1 MSKYSQYSYNQG
13 PDPIRVA
20 LKGLCGGKAPP
31 AFVKGYQCGNLEDD
45 QHIELV
51 EWVLANS
58 KLNWSTGIGLVEVA
72 DKIVDEAVGNANIP
86 PPEYWTEEEVSEW
99 QESQRKMRL
108 ARKKYLAKKAE
119 KDVKRKPKARR

>member
-1 MSKYSQYSYNQG
+1 MSRYSRYSYNQG

-31 AFVKGYQCGNLEDD
+31 RFVKGYTCGHLEDD
-45 QHIELV
+45 QHLELV

-58 KLNWSTGIGLVEVA
+58 KLAWSTGIGLVEVA

-86 PPEYWTEEEVSEW
+86 PPEYWNEETLAEW
-99 QESQRKMRL
+99 KHSKQKIRRL
-108 ARKKYLAKKAE
+108 KKAWGG
-119 KDVKRKPKARR
+119 KKRSKRVKSKAGSRK